1 MQTNFNLD
9 NFISTYV
16 TKRPQS
22 LLAVDF
28 LKYNKELN
36 NRINGKKVLV
46 IGGAGTIGSSYI
58 KAILKF
64 KIAKLVVVDINENG
78 LTELVRDLRSSTEYN
93 IPVDFITYPVNFGDR
108 VFEKIF
114 HQHGPFEI
122 VANFAAH
129 KHVRSEKDIYSIEA
143 MIENNVLRARK
154 LLDILL
160 QFPPEHFFCV
170 STDKAANPVNIMG
183 ASKKLMEE
191 MIMAYSDKLPIKTAR
206 FANVAFS
213 NGSLPLGFLERL
225 NKQQPW
231 SCPLGIRRFF
241 VSPQESG
248 ELCLMA
254 SIMGESGDI
263 FFPKLD
269 EERDMIPFDQI
280 ALDLLKE
287 LGLKADIC
295 QSEDEAKQKASSLR
309 SQSSARHC
317 EDDEGGRGNLFA
329 HHESVIASPTKEDE
343 AIPTSNRLLHYVR
356 NDDHQGVISTRHE
369 EAISTWPIYFF
380 GSDTSGEKAFEEFFT
395 EKEELDTDSF
405 INLGV
410 VKNSK
415 KRTIPEID
423 VIFDQLQT
431 LFESQNVTK
440 SAIVDILKI
449 YLPNFEHIE
458 TGKGL
463 DSKM

>member
-9 NFISTYV
+9 NFINKFV
-16 TKRPQS
+16 TKREES
-22 LLAVDF
+22 LLKPDF
-28 LKYNKELN
+28 IKYKKELE

-64 KIAKLVVVDINENG
+64 NIAKLVVVDINENG
-78 LTELVRDLRSSTEYN
+78 LTELVRDLRSSSEYK
-93 IPVDFITYPVNFGDR
+93 IPEEFITYPVNFGDR

-129 KHVRSEKDIYSIEA
+129 KHVRSEKDIFSIEA

-154 LLDILL
+154 LLDLL
-160 QFPPEHFFCV
+160 LVYPPAHFFCV

-191 MIMAYSDKLPIKTAR
+191 LIMAYSNKLPIKTAR

-225 NKQQPW
+225 NKNQPW
-231 SCPLGIRRFF
+231 SCPRGIRRFF

-248 ELCLMA
+248 ELCLIA

-269 EERDMIPFDQI
+269 EDRDMIPFDQI
-280 ALDLLKE
+280 AIDLLKT
-287 LGLKADIC
+287 LGLTPDIC
-295 QSEDEAKQKASSLR
+295 QTEDEAREKTLLIARQHKFPPSLPL
-309 SQSSARHC
+309 S
-317 EDDEGGRGNLFA
+317 L
-329 HHESVIASPTKEDE
+329 SP
-343 AIPTSNRLLHYVR
+343 S
-356 NDDHQGVISTRHE
+356 
-369 EAISTWPIYFF
+369 WPIYFF
-380 GSDTSGEKAFEEFFT
+380 GSDTSGEKSFEEFFT
-395 EKEELDTDSF
+395 AKEELDNDSF

-415 KRTIPEID
+415 KRSIQEID
-423 VIFDQLQT
+423 AIFEQFHA
-431 LFESQNVTK
+431 LFESKEITK
-440 SAIVDILKI
+440 AAIVDILKV

>member
-16 TKRPQS
+16 TKRPNS
-22 LLAVDF
+22 LLADDF
-28 LKYNKELN
+28 NKYNTELN
-36 NRINGKKVLV
+36 NRINNKSVLV
-46 IGGAGTIGSSYI
+46 IGGAGTIGSSYL

-64 KIAKLVVVDINENG
+64 NIAKLVVVDINENG
-78 LTELVRDLRSSTEYN
+78 LTELVRDLRSSTEFN

-114 HQHGPFEI
+114 QQHGPFEI

-129 KHVRSEKDIYSIEA
+129 KHVRSEKDIFSIEA

-154 LLDILL
+154 LLDLLL

-231 SCPLGIRRFF
+231 SCPRGIRRFF

-269 EERDMIPFDQI
+269 EDRDMIPFDQI
-280 ALDLLKE
+280 ALDLLKT
-287 LGLKADIC
+287 LGLTPDIC
-295 QSEDEAKQKASSLR
+295 QSEDEAKQKALLLQNPSLVGVGVQR
-309 SQSSARHC
+309 KQTKQSP
-317 EDDEGGRGNLFA
+317 EG
-329 HHESVIASPTKEDE
+329 
-343 AIPTSNRLLHYVR
+343 NRLLHYVR
-356 NDDHQGVISTRHE
+356 NDDHRSVIASDEGTKQSTKY
-369 EAISTWPIYFF
+369 PIYFF

-395 EKEELDTDSF
+395 EKEELDNDSF

-415 KRTIPEID
+415 KRSLSEID
-423 VIFDQLQT
+423 TIFDQLHS
-431 LFESQNVTK
+431 LFESNNVTK
-440 SAIVDILKI
+440 AAIVDILKV

>member
-1 MQTNFNLD
+1 MQFNLNLD
-9 NFISTYV
+9 QFIKDHV
-16 TKRPQS
+16 TFRQQS
-22 LLAVDF
+22 LLKPDF
-28 LKYNKELN
+28 DNYQNELQS
-36 NRINGKKVLV
+36 RINNKSVLV

-64 KIAKLVVVDINENG
+64 KIRKLVVVDINENG
-78 LTELVRDLRSSTEYN
+78 LTELVRDLRSSTEYHV
-93 IPVDFITYPVNFGDR
+93 PEEFITYPVNFGDR

-114 HQHGPFEI
+114 QSHGPFEI

-129 KHVRSEKDIYSIEA
+129 KHVRSEKDSFSIEA

-154 LLDILL
+154 LLNILL
-160 QFPPEHFFCV
+160 KYPPEHFFCV

-191 MIMAYSDKLPIKTAR
+191 LIMAYSDRLPIKTAR

-225 NKQQPW
+225 QKQQPW

-269 EERDMIPFDQI
+269 EDRDMIPFDQI
-280 ALDLLKE
+280 ALDLLKT
-287 LGLKADIC
+287 LGLTPDIC
-295 QSEDEAKQKASSLR
+295 KSEDEARQKSR
-309 SQSSARHC
+309 KRQG
-317 EDDEGGRGNLFA
+317 EGER
-329 HHESVIASPTKEDE
+329 ESKI
-343 AIPTSNRLLHYVR
+343 
-356 NDDHQGVISTRHE
+356 ISH
-369 EAISTWPIYFF
+369 PIFF
-380 GSDTSGEKAFEEFFT
+380 FPSDTSGEKSFEEFYT
-395 EKEELDTDSF
+395 DQEILDNDSF

-415 KRTIPEID
+415 KRSIEEID
-423 VIFDQLQT
+423 AIFDRIHD
-431 LFESQNVTK
+431 LFENQTVTK
-440 SAIVDILKI
+440 ASIVDVLKI
-449 YLPNFEHIE
+449 YLPNFDHIE

>member
-1 MQTNFNLD
+1 MKTNFNLD

-16 TKRPQS
+16 TKRPLS
-22 LLAVDF
+22 LLTEDF
-28 LKYNKELN
+28 KKYNTELN
-36 NRINGKKVLV
+36 KRINGKKVLV

-64 KIAKLVVVDINENG
+64 RIAKLVVVDINENG

-93 IPVDFITYPVNFGDR
+93 IPEDFITYPVNFGDR
-108 VFEKIF
+108 VFDKIF

-129 KHVRSEKDIYSIEA
+129 KHVRSEKDIFSIEA

-154 LLDILL
+154 LLDLLL

-191 MIMAYSDKLPIKTAR
+191 MIMAYSDRLPIKTAR

-231 SCPLGIRRFF
+231 SCPRGIRRFF

-248 ELCLMA
+248 ELCLIA

-269 EERDMIPFDQI
+269 EERDMIPFDQM

-287 LGLKADIC
+287 LGLQADIC
-295 QSEDEAKQKASSLR
+295 SSEEEAKSKALNPSIL
-309 SQSSARHC
+309 QSF
-317 EDDEGGRGNLFA
+317 N
-329 HHESVIASPTKEDE
+329 PT
-343 AIPTSNRLLHYVR
+343 RY
-356 NDDHQGVISTRHE
+356 
-369 EAISTWPIYFF
+369 PIYFF

-395 EKEELDTDSF
+395 EKELLDNGSF

-415 KRTIPEID
+415 KRSIDEID
-423 VIFDQLQT
+423 TIFNQLHT
-431 LFESQNVTK
+431 LFESK
-440 SAIVDILKI
+440 EISKAAIVEILKV

>member
-1 MQTNFNLD
+1 M
-9 NFISTYV
+9 
-16 TKRPQS
+16 
-22 LLAVDF
+22 LANDF
-28 LKYNKELN
+28 QKYNAELN
-36 NRINGKKVLV
+36 KRINGKKVLV

-93 IPVDFITYPVNFGDR
+93 IPDEFITYPVNFGDR
-108 VFEKIF
+108 VFEKLF
-114 HQHGPFEI
+114 KTHGPFDI

-129 KHVRSEKDIYSIEA
+129 KHVRSEKDIFSIEA

-154 LLDILL
+154 LLDLLL
-160 QFPPEHFFCV
+160 QYPPEHFFCV

-191 MIMAYSDKLPIKTAR
+191 LIMAYSDRLPIKTAR

-213 NGSLPLGFLERL
+213 NGSLPLGFIDRL

-269 EERDMIPFDQI
+269 EERDMIPFDKI
-280 ALDLLKE
+280 ALDLLNY
-287 LGLKADIC
+287 LGLEAEIC
-295 QSEDEAKQKASSLR
+295 QSEDEAR
-309 SQSSARHC
+309 
-317 EDDEGGRGNLFA
+317 
-329 HHESVIASPTKEDE
+329 TK
-343 AIPTSNRLLHYVR
+343 T
-356 NDDHQGVISTRHE
+356 QRHE
-369 EAISTWPIYFF
+369 DTKKWPIYFF
-380 GSDTSGEKAFEEFFT
+380 GSDTSGEKSFEEFFT
-395 EKEELDTDSF
+395 EKEELDNDSF

-415 KRTIPEID
+415 KRSINEID
-423 VIFDQLQT
+423 EIFERLHN
-431 LFESQNVTK
+431 LFESNNVTK
-440 SAIVDILKI
+440 AAIVEILKV

>member
-1 MQTNFNLD
+1 MELKFDLD
-9 NFISTYV
+9 LFIKKYI
-16 TKRPQS
+16 TKRDAS
-22 LLAVDF
+22 LLSDDF
-28 LKYNKELN
+28 QTYTSEMRK
-36 NRINGKKVLV
+36 RITGKSVLV

-78 LTELVRDLRSSTEYN
+78 LTELVRDLRSSGGYT
-93 IPVDFITYPVNFGDR
+93 IPEEFITYPVNFGDA
-108 VFEKIF
+108 VFEKLF
-114 HQHGPFEI
+114 RHHGPFQI

-129 KHVRSEKDIYSIEA
+129 KHVRSEKDIFSIEA

-154 LLDILL
+154 LLDLLL

-191 MIMAYSDKLPIKTAR
+191 LIMAYSDRLPIKTAR

-213 NGSLPLGFLERL
+213 NGSLPLGFLERMQ
-225 NKQQPW
+225 KKQPW
-231 SCPLGIRRFF
+231 SCPRGIRRFF

-254 SIMGESGDI
+254 SIMGQSGDI

-269 EERDMIPFDQI
+269 EDKDMIPFDQI
-280 ALDLLKE
+280 AIDLLHSM
-287 LGLKADIC
+287 GLEPDIC
-295 QSEDEAKQKASSLR
+295 QTE
-309 SQSSARHC
+309 
-317 EDDEGGRGNLFA
+317 
-329 HHESVIASPTKEDE
+329 
-343 AIPTSNRLLHYVR
+343 
-356 NDDHQGVISTRHE
+356 E
-369 EAISTWPIYFF
+369 EARQKTLLLSETSTSYPVYFF
-380 GSDTSGEKAFEEFFT
+380 GSDTSGEKSFEEFFT
-395 EKEELDTDSF
+395 ENEVLDMDSF

-415 KRTIPEID
+415 KRSIQEID
-423 VIFDQLQT
+423 AIFAKLRS
-431 LFESQNVTK
+431 LFASEHVTK
-440 SAIVDILKI
+440 SAIVDILKE
-449 YLPNFEHIE
+449 YLPNFGHIE

>member
-1 MQTNFNLD
+1 MMSNFDLT

-16 TKRPQS
+16 TKRSKS
-22 LLAVDF
+22 LLADDF
-28 LKYNKELN
+28 LKYNTELN
-36 NRINGKKVLV
+36 NYINGKQVLV
-46 IGGAGTIGSSYI
+46 IGGAGTIGASYI

-64 KIAKLVVVDINENG
+64 KIKKLVVIDINENG

-93 IPVDFITYPVNFGDR
+93 IPEDFITYPVNFGDT

-114 HQHGPFEI
+114 KHHGPFEI

-129 KHVRSEKDIYSIEA
+129 KHVRSEKDIFSIEA

-154 LLDILL
+154 LLDLLL

-191 MIMAYSDKLPIKTAR
+191 LIMAYSDRLPIKTAR

-225 NKQQPW
+225 NKHQPW

-254 SIMGESGDI
+254 SVMGESGDI

-269 EERDMIPFDQI
+269 EDRDMIPFDQI

-287 LGLKADIC
+287 LGYAPDIC
-295 QSEDEAKQKASSLR
+295 QSEEEAKQKALLLNKDQSPSPQVPKSPLSS
-309 SQSSARHC
+309 
-317 EDDEGGRGNLFA
+317 
-329 HHESVIASPTKEDE
+329 
-343 AIPTSNRLLHYVR
+343 Y
-356 NDDHQGVISTRHE
+356 
-369 EAISTWPIYFF
+369 PIYFF
-380 GSDTSGEKAFEEFFT
+380 GSDTSGEKSFEEFYT
-395 EKEELDTDSF
+395 EREILDNDSF
-405 INLGV
+405 LSLGV

-415 KRTIPEID
+415 KRSIQEID
-423 VIFDQLQT
+423 AIFNQLHQ
-431 LFESQNVTK
+431 LFDSGNVTK
-440 SAIVDILKI
+440 SAIVAILKV